1 MLKKLKS
8 ILSANKLV
16 CVLGFFYLGVFFLAV
31 CTGSFTQAER
41 IPHLEDNNQASF
53 LDIFLNNIQVSMA
66 ILGIG
71 SITGGLMSAVILFY
85 NGYIIGKLV
94 QFLFSNDQAGALWT
108 GLMPHALL
116 EILGL
121 TLFAIVSSFPFISI
135 YQFLIG
141 RTIDVKQ
148 LILTNIRFILIGIL
162 LLFVASL
169 IEDYISYV

>member
-1 MLKKLKS
+1 
-8 ILSANKLV
+8 
-16 CVLGFFYLGVFFLAV
+16 
-31 CTGSFTQAER
+31 
-41 IPHLEDNNQASF
+41 
-53 LDIFLNNIQVSMA
+53 
-66 ILGIG
+66 
-71 SITGGLMSAVILFY
+71 MSTVILFY

-94 QFLFSNDQAGALWT
+94 QFLFSNDQGALWT

-169 IEDYISYV
+169 IEDYISYLQFILELKGER